1 MTPIDF
7 AVHSEKLGTLKRP
20 RRRWDDQYGG
30 RQELEP
36 EGVFFGRLLVYFV
49 KLNNN
54 IETSVAKSEIDR

>member
-1 MTPIDF
+1 M
-7 AVHSEKLGTLKRP
+7 K
-20 RRRWDDQYGG
+20 WDDQYGG
-30 RQELEP
+30 RQELEL